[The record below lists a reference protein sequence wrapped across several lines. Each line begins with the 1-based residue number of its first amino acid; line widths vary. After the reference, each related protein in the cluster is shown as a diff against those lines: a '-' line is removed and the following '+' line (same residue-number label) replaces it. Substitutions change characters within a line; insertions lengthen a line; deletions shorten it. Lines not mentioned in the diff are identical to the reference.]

1 MKTLLGIDAPATI
14 AFNKTAGTIT
24 ISDLGQVL
32 TKANM
37 LLIINATRSQIM
49 MNFVDPALAY
59 SIASTSPPGG
69 TPVTTITF
77 GYSTAAM
84 ADTDV
89 MQIYV
94 DIQGIEDSLDAFLR
108 RLISL
113 MESNG
118 VVDSSNR
125 QRVIIDA
132 ITTAA
137 VTNTTGFGPNV
148 VGSTPGSNTPYAAPT
163 AIPMLT
169 VSEGPVDQRWRLVD
183 SSQASYAVALRGQLS
198 WA

>member
-1 MKTLLGIDAPATI
+1 M
-14 AFNKTAGTIT
+14 
-24 ISDLGQVL
+24 L

-37 LLIINATRSQIM
+37 LLVINATRNTIM
-49 MNFVDPALAY
+49 LNFVDPALAY
-59 SIASTSPPGG
+59 SITSNTSPGG
-69 TPVTTITF
+69 SVVTTITF

-108 RLISL
+108 RMISL
-113 MESNG
+113 LESNG

-169 VSEGPVDQRWRLVD
+169 VSEGPVDQRWRIAEAAQT
-183 SSQASYAVALRGQLS
+183 SAAVALRTQLS
-198 WA
+198 WT